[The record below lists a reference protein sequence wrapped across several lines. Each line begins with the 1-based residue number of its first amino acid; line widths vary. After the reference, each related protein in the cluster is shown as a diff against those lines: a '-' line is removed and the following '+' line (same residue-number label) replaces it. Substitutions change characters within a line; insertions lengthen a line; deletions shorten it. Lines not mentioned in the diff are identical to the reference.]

1 MSSEPEHRDST
12 KGSSS
17 SGVSSDLSDSDH
29 EIDDHSKVF
38 DFHIEASTQTALD
51 EEKKNELNKL
61 TLEIEKLSKFKSVIE
76 NRQVQTCPESIAYG
90 ELDDL
95 RIGEFN

>member
-1 MSSEPEHRDST
+1 MSESEHRDST

-29 EIDDHSKVF
+29 DIDDHTKVF
-38 DFHIEASTQTALD
+38 DFHAEASTQTASI
-51 EEKKNELNKL
+51 EEAKSELTQL
-61 TLEIEKLSKFKSVIE
+61 TMEIEKLSKFKSVIE
-76 NRQVQTCPESIAYG
+76 ARKSPERQVSYE

-95 RIGEFN
+95 RVS